1 MTCFDTFDTL
11 DPFTCRHCGGNSFG
25 QGQRSAFSFAVPG
38 YFFPSQISDYIRLMG
53 SMQRGY
59 HFWIWL
65 ACSPVRNQLESYVDK
80 LGWIWI
86 YHILG
91 WNFDFGE
98 LFELG
103 ALATFKF
110 RFFLNPFLW
119 KPLPYIQVPKK
130 CYREGPYSCSL
141 VRLLPQLEPSNG
153 FRSTHQGIREV
164 CWEFLYQECGAG
176 NHDPQTGGRDHL

>member
-38 YFFPSQISDYIRLMG
+38 YFFPSQISDYNYIRLMG

-110 RFFLNPFLW
+110 RFFESFSLEISPIYSGAKKVLQGG
-119 KPLPYIQVPKK
+119 PL
-130 CYREGPYSCSL
+130 L
-141 VRLLPQLEPSNG
+141 M
-153 FRSTHQGIREV
+153 
-164 CWEFLYQECGAG
+164 
-176 NHDPQTGGRDHL
+176 